1 MNGATDIVPIL
12 LLILFGLAVSIGT
25 GIVVFVLRRARP
37 EAAMEL
43 EKPVDSADRPASHP
57 NIFHPPNCWLAIQS
71 RDLFAVQAALGLHNP
86 RPCSC
91 FEGLA
96 GEKKLFITP
105 PIKGWILVVG
115 SGVPDPI
122 EDVDLCFRFV
132 LELSR
137 KLGQVQ
143 LFSVCRI
150 LQHHGWVRAERGKV
164 RRAYVWAGHTLW
176 KQGARTRAEKELSL
190 KCFDYAE
197 PEQGRTFA
205 VPEGSASN
213 VDKLPLLAASWSLDP
228 AHIDQRLLEAASG
241 IAGEPSR
248 RF

>member
-1 MNGATDIVPIL
+1 VNGASDIVPIL
-12 LLILFGLAVSIGT
+12 LLMVFGLAVSIGM

-37 EAAMEL
+37 EARMEPGR
-43 EKPVDSADRPASHP
+43 PVESFAPSAAHPGVFHRPD
-57 NIFHPPNCWLAIQS
+57 CWLAIKS

-122 EDVDLCFRFV
+122 DDVDSCFRFV
-132 LELSR
+132 NELSR

-150 LQHHGWVRAERGKV
+150 LQHHGWVQVERGKV

-176 KQGARTRAEKELSL
+176 KQGTRTRAEKELNF
-190 KCFDYAE
+190 KCFDYGE
-197 PEQGRTFA
+197 TEEVSTFTA
-205 VPEGSASN
+205 PEGIASN

-228 AHIDQRLLEAASG
+228 ALIDQRLLEVACG
-241 IAGEPSR
+241 IAGESSR